1 MYLFISRWFIKL
13 LHLRD
18 ELPSARTSKDP
29 HLKYGSDIVETD
41 ICKESGNILL
51 RKAYI
56 RKQAVGLFF
65 HHSVALA
72 GSLLESQAIDYGY
85 AAPPVVD

>member
-18 ELPSARTSKDP
+18 DLPSDRTSKDQ
-29 HLKYGSDIVETD
+29 HLKDGADTVETD
-41 ICKESGNILL
+41 IGKESGDILL

-72 GSLLESQAIDYGY
+72 GPRLETRAIDYGY